1 MKKRIIIISVIVLA
15 LLILFLPI
23 PRGTYRDGGTKDY
36 SALTY
41 RIVLWN
47 RLSEQINEDGY
58 DTYQKTSVFWFPDN
72 FKSID
77 ELWEIERSRNGY
89 FNISYEFGSA
99 VDFTST
105 PSEARAGDTVEL
117 RTEVL
122 FDADIHVYVDGQEIE
137 KTHYDSDYW
146 GYSFIMPDHD
156 VLVTARFY
164 TKAEIWG
171 TTTVDERVLR
181 EKYPEYYDLSTF
193 KGLEVYVWQMAPN
206 SYSCGVMEGTNRDK
220 TLEEMMNMKGASID
234 EMKAI
239 LSSYDIPKENI
250 IIIPW
255 QNPISSYLGEYL
267 ISQKDEDPAS
277 VAKRRQEY
285 VDMLREKLLDSK
297 EIGSFGS
304 ELSIRVNGQTMT
316 YERFEAGTGSLTPKT
331 VLATFSEA
339 TEFEG
344 IIWDVYSAEE
354 YPDLTYVLAI
364 SGTNASWTYRIVGSI
379 PAVTKVAY
387 ANWTEN
393 NRIISSCLNA
403 EKAEKRNINTV
414 WHLPVFKFD
423 TKEDLDLFREQFED
437 ILTFEQGYDEVPSF
451 NEVVSEYDDAFFVEH
466 TVILAYV
473 TAGSGSLRFGIRDV
487 HREGNT
493 LCLNVMQTNHPESG
507 TDDMAGWFMIAEVL
521 DEDLESITNYD
532 AKMVTEAFELPD
544 DFSFSIVWGCYGIS
558 SYDSNTGKLV
568 KTKDATDVS
577 KYTSTAQL
585 TEDQMREVYRIL
597 FSDIDIFEYPD
608 SYDPFNAPDAE
619 IRVASEPNQTII
631 ISVTASG
638 RTKTVTCNEIA
649 FGSTGYCEE
658 ARSFM
663 DAENKIVEL
672 ITSLPEWA
680 AFPEYEF
687 FYE

>member
-1 MKKRIIIISVIVLA
+1 MKKANYSKGIGLLLAVAMLITALSACGTAPSGIQGDPAETGRDIHAEIS
-15 LLILFLPI
+15 F
-23 PRGTYRDGGTKDY
+23 
-36 SALTY
+36 
-41 RIVLWN
+41 
-47 RLSEQINEDGY
+47 
-58 DTYQKTSVFWFPDN
+58 
-72 FKSID
+72 SIRYELGD
-77 ELWEIERSRNGY
+77 E
-89 FNISYEFGSA
+89 
-99 VDFTST
+99 FTDIFIDA
-105 PSEARAGDTVEL
+105 PEKANAGDTVEL
-117 RTEVL
+117 KTEIL
-122 FDADIHVYVDGQEIE
+122 FDADIHVYVDGQEIG

-164 TKAEIWG
+164 SKSEIWG
-171 TTTVDERVLR
+171 TTTVDESVLR

-206 SYSCGVMEGTNRDK
+206 SYSCGVMEGTNREK
-220 TLEEMMNMKGASID
+220 TLEEMMNLKGTSID

-255 QNPISSYLGEYL
+255 QNPISSFLGEYW
-267 ISQKDEDPAS
+267 ICEKDEDPAS
-277 VAKRRQEY
+277 VARRRQEY
-285 VDMLREKLLDSK
+285 IDNLRDMLLGGKETGFYGSKLC
-297 EIGSFGS
+297 FH
-304 ELSIRVNGQTMT
+304 VNGQTMT
-316 YERFEAGTGSLTPKT
+316 YEKYEAGIGSLTPKT
-331 VLATFSEA
+331 VLDTFSEA

-344 IIWDVYSAEE
+344 IVWDVYSTEE
-354 YPDLTYVLAI
+354 HPDLTYVLVI
-364 SGTNASWTYRIVGSI
+364 SGTNASWTYRIAGSI
-379 PAVTKVAY
+379 DATKKITY

-393 NRIISSCLNA
+393 SGILTSCLNA
-403 EKAEKRNINTV
+403 WTMVISSVR
-414 WHLPVFKFD
+414 HLPVFKFD

-437 ILTFEQGYDEVPSF
+437 VLTFDHGYDEVPSF
-451 NEVVSEYDDAFFVEH
+451 DEIVSEYDDAFFAEH

-487 HREGNT
+487 FCEGNT

-507 TDDMAGWFMIAEVL
+507 TDDMASWFMMAEVL
-521 DEDLESITNYD
+521 DKELESITAYD
-532 AKMVTEAFELPD
+532 AVLVTETNILPE
-544 DFSFSIVWGCYGIS
+544 DFAFSIVWGCYGIS
-558 SYDSNTGKLV
+558 SYNSNTGKLV

-577 KYTSTAQL
+577 KYTCSVQL
-585 TEDQMREVYRIL
+585 TEDQMTEVYRIL
-597 FSDIDIFEYPD
+597 LSDIDLFKYPD

-631 ISVTASG
+631 LSVTANG
-638 RTKTVTCNEIA
+638 RTKTVTCKGIA

-663 DAENKIVEL
+663 TAENKIVEL

>member
-1 MKKRIIIISVIVLA
+1 MKKQIIIIAAIVLA
-15 LLILFLPI
+15 LLIMFLPI

-36 SALTY
+36 SALAY
-41 RIVLWN
+41 RIVVWN
-47 RLSEQINEDGY
+47 RLNGQINEEGSDKY
-58 DTYQKTSVFWFPDN
+58 HKTSVFWFPEN

-89 FNISYEFGSA
+89 FTISYEYGSA
-99 VDFTST
+99 AADFTST
-105 PSEARAGDTVEL
+105 PSKARAGDTVEL
-117 RTEVL
+117 RTEIL
-122 FDADIHVYVDGQEIE
+122 YDADIHVYVDGQEIG

-164 TKAEIWG
+164 TKGEIWG
-171 TTTVDERVLR
+171 TTTVDESVLR
-181 EKYPEYYDLSTF
+181 EKYPEYFDLPTS
-193 KGLEVYVWQMAPN
+193 KGLEVYIWQMAPN
-206 SYSCGVMEGTNRDK
+206 SYSCGVMSGTNREK
-220 TLEEMMNMKGASID
+220 TLEEMMNLKGVSID

-239 LSSYDIPKENI
+239 LSSYDIPKEDI

-255 QNPISSYLGEYL
+255 QNPISSYLGEYW

-285 VDMLREKLLDSK
+285 VDNLRDMLLD
-297 EIGSFGS
+297 
-304 ELSIRVNGQTMT
+304 N
-316 YERFEAGTGSLTPKT
+316 EAL
-331 VLATFSEA
+331 
-339 TEFEG
+339 
-344 IIWDVYSAEE
+344 
-354 YPDLTYVLAI
+354 
-364 SGTNASWTYRIVGSI
+364 
-379 PAVTKVAY
+379 VTKVAY

-393 NRIISSCLNA
+393 SKIITSCLNE

-423 TKEDLDLFREQFED
+423 TKEDLDLFRDQFEG
-437 ILTFEQGYDEVPSF
+437 ILTFDHGYDEVPSF
-451 NEVVSEYDDAFFVEH
+451 NEVVSEYDDAFFAEH

-487 HREGNT
+487 YREGNT

-507 TDDMAGWFMIAEVL
+507 TDDMAGWFMIAEVP
-521 DEDLESITNYD
+521 DKELESVTDYD
-532 AKMVTEAFELPD
+532 AKVVAETFELPD
-544 DFSFSIVWGCYGIS
+544 DFAFSIVWGTYGIS
-558 SYDSNTGKLV
+558 SYDSRTGKLI

-577 KYTSTAQL
+577 RYTCTVQL
-585 TEDQMREVYRIL
+585 SEDQMTEVYRIL

-631 ISVTASG
+631 ISVTANG
-638 RTKTVTCNEIA
+638 RTKTVTCNEVA

-658 ARSFM
+658 AQAFM

>member
-1 MKKRIIIISVIVLA
+1 MKKRIIIIAVIVLA
-15 LLILFLPI
+15 LLIMFLPI

-36 SALTY
+36 GALTY
-41 RIVLWN
+41 RIVVWN
-47 RLSEQINEDGY
+47 RLNEQINEDGY
-58 DTYQKTSVFWFPDN
+58 DTYHKTSVFWFPDN

-99 VDFTST
+99 ADFTSA

-117 RTEVL
+117 RTEIL
-122 FDADIHVYVDGQEIE
+122 YDADIHVYVDGQEIG

-164 TKAEIWG
+164 TKGEIWG
-171 TTTVDERVLR
+171 TTTVGESVLR
-181 EKYPEYYDLSTF
+181 EMYPEYFDLPTS

-206 SYSCGVMEGTNRDK
+206 SYSCGVMEGTNREK
-220 TLEEMMNMKGASID
+220 TLEEMMNLKGASIE

-239 LSSYDIPKENI
+239 LSSYVIPREDI

-255 QNPISSYLGEYL
+255 QNPISSYLSEYW
-267 ISQKDEDPAS
+267 ISQKDEDPDS

-285 VDMLREKLLDSK
+285 VDMLRDMLLDD
-297 EIGSFGS
+297 
-304 ELSIRVNGQTMT
+304 
-316 YERFEAGTGSLTPKT
+316 EA
-331 VLATFSEA
+331 
-339 TEFEG
+339 
-344 IIWDVYSAEE
+344 
-354 YPDLTYVLAI
+354 
-364 SGTNASWTYRIVGSI
+364 
-379 PAVTKVAY
+379 AVTKVAY

-393 NRIISSCLNA
+393 SRIISSCLNE
-403 EKAEKRNINTV
+403 EKAEKRNINSE

-423 TKEDLDLFREQFED
+423 TKEDLDLFRDQFED
-437 ILTFEQGYDEVPSF
+437 ILTFEQGYDEVPAF
-451 NEVVSEYDDAFFVEH
+451 NEVVSEYDDAFFAEH

-487 HREGNT
+487 YREGNT
-493 LCLNVMQTNHPESG
+493 LCLNVVQTNHPEVG
-507 TDDMAGWFMIAEVL
+507 TSDMAGWFVIVEVL
-521 DEDLESITNYD
+521 DKDLESITDYD
-532 AKMVTEAFELPD
+532 AKMVTETFELPD
-544 DFSFSIVWGCYGIS
+544 DFAFSIVWGCYGIS
-558 SYDSNTGKLV
+558 SYDSKTGNLV

-577 KYTSTAQL
+577 KYTSTVQL
-585 TEDQMREVYRIL
+585 TEAQMTEVYRIL
-597 FSDIDIFEYPD
+597 FSEIDIFEYPD

-631 ISVTASG
+631 ISVTANG
-638 RTKTVTCNEIA
+638 RTKTVTCNEVA
-649 FGSTGYCEE
+649 LGSTGYCEE
-658 ARSFM
+658 ARAFM

>member
-1 MKKRIIIISVIVLA
+1 MEKAKHKRIIGLVLA
-15 LLILFLPI
+15 AVMLITVLSAC
-23 PRGTYRDGGTKDY
+23 GTTP
-36 SALTY
+36 
-41 RIVLWN
+41 
-47 RLSEQINEDGY
+47 
-58 DTYQKTSVFWFPDN
+58 TSIQADSTGNSHDN
-72 FKSID
+72 NAKS
-77 ELWEIERSRNGY
+77 S
-89 FNISYEFGSA
+89 FNIRYEFG
-99 VDFTST
+99 DEFTDTFTDT
-105 PSEARAGDTVEL
+105 PEEANSGDTVEL
-117 RTEVL
+117 KTEIL
-122 FDADIHVYVDGQEIE
+122 YDADIHVYVDGQEIG

-164 TKAEIWG
+164 TKGEIWG
-171 TTTVDERVLR
+171 TATVDESVLR

-206 SYSCGVMEGTNRDK
+206 SYSCGVMEGTNREK
-220 TLEEMMNMKGASID
+220 TLEEMMNLKGASID

-239 LSSYDIPKENI
+239 LSSYVIPKEDI

-255 QNPISSYLGEYL
+255 QNPISSYLGEYW
-267 ISQKDEDPAS
+267 ISMKDEDPNS
-277 VAKRRQEY
+277 VTRRRQEY
-285 VDMLREKLLDSK
+285 VDKLREMLLGN
-297 EIGSFGS
+297 EETGFIGSA
-304 ELSIRVNGQTMT
+304 LRVQFNGKTMT
-316 YERFEAGTGSLTPKT
+316 YERYAAGIGSLTPKK
-331 VLATFSEA
+331 VLATFSEE
-339 TEFEG
+339 TEIEG
-344 IIWDVYSAEE
+344 VVWEVYSAEE
-354 YPDLTYVLAI
+354 YPDLSYVLVI
-364 SGTNASWTYRIVGSI
+364 SGTNASWTYHIADNGALVNKVDDVSLTG
-379 PAVTKVAY
+379 VYKVAY
-387 ANWTEN
+387 ANWTEDSG
-393 NRIISSCLNA
+393 ILASCLNA

-414 WHLPVFKFD
+414 WYLPVFMFD
-423 TKEDLDLFREQFED
+423 TKEDLELFREHFED
-437 ILTFEQGYDEVPSF
+437 ILTFDHGYNEVPSF
-451 NEVVSEYDDAFFVEH
+451 NEVVSEYDDAFFDEH

-487 HREGNT
+487 HCEGNT

-521 DEDLESITNYD
+521 DKELENITDYD
-532 AKMVTEAFELPD
+532 AKMVTETFELPD

-558 SYDSNTGKLV
+558 SYDSKTGKLV

-577 KYTSTAQL
+577 KYTSTVQL
-585 TEDQMREVYRIL
+585 TEDQMNEVYRIL
-597 FSDIDIFEYPD
+597 FSEIDVFEYPD
-608 SYDPFNAPDAE
+608 LYDPFNAPDAE

-631 ISVTASG
+631 ISVTANG

-658 ARSFM
+658 AQAFM